1 MPRLPPGPVSIALA
15 SLRNSVVLRLILHCL
30 SIDDFWLISHEDE
43 SDGSS
48 ELLLHGNFSIG
59 KWQKGW
65 GLGSMMTEARIPGRS
80 SASPLLEE

>member
-48 ELLLHGNFSIG
+48 ELLRRTG
-59 KWQKGW
+59 
-65 GLGSMMTEARIPGRS
+65 T
-80 SASPLLEE
+80 SPLEKGRKVGV